1 MAEEIRRLEDL
12 LPYSIRDRFRYYLG
26 FVNDRLFEIA
36 KLEDLEKYIPAIRDE
51 VELIFLLRL
60 LYGYF
65 VIGYRNYTSMLEY
78 FKRMQVE
85 GFQIGTTEFSPT
97 SRITLEWR
105 QLATGMERLLMES
118 EAAQYVRPTLSTDEV
133 IRRILRSRIDKR
145 RESDDE

>member
-26 FVNDRLFEIA
+26 FVNDRLFEVA
-36 KLEDLEKYIPAIRDE
+36 KLEGLEKHIPAIRDE

-65 VIGYRNYTSMLEY
+65 VIGYRNYTSMLNY
-78 FKRMQVE
+78 FKGMQVE
-85 GFQIGTTEFSPT
+85 GFQIGTTEFAST

-118 EAAQYVRPTLSTDEV
+118 EVAQYVRPTLSTDEV
-133 IRRILRSRIDKR
+133 IRRILRSRIDER
-145 RESDDE
+145 RESYDE